1 MAEGLA
7 ERGHLPGARISQV
20 YGKWAK
26 GGWGALLTGMMT
38 LPVCLTWVELAF

>member
-7 ERGHLPGARISQV
+7 EKKHLPGTRIFSL

-26 GGWGALLTGMMT
+26 GGWGALLTGKKIPNGS
-38 LPVCLTWVELAF
+38 LRWI